1 MAKDNNLQDFLT
13 DIADAI
19 REKKG
24 TTEKINPQDFATEI
38 ANLSS
43 GGGSGSGSESSISSW
58 RYFDISNSTS
68 DSSLMSM
75 LISNYSH
82 TVKVRESD
90 GYYLLQSGY
99 FFFAYGP
106 SNIKDYVI
114 AIAVDTMAYT
124 RMDAESG
131 VTTIDEYFKLQ
142 GRTIDEIFS
151 EYGFSEIS
159 KEQFISL

>member
-1 MAKDNNLQDFLT
+1 MGNVINVQMDEDFY
-13 DIADAI
+13 
-19 REKKG
+19 
-24 TTEKINPQDFATEI
+24 NEI
-38 ANLSS
+38 IQ
-43 GGGSGSGSESSISSW
+43 GGGYGSGSESSISSW

-90 GYYLLQSGY
+90 GYYFMQSGY
-99 FFFAYGP
+99 FFSSYGT